1 VSNEAKSLIKGILEI
16 DPRKRL
22 SLNQIL
28 NHEWLER
35 IPHDLVI
42 FTESEQMTIKNEFT
56 YNNVRRLN

>member
-1 VSNEAKSLIKGILEI
+1 VSNEAKSLIRGILEI